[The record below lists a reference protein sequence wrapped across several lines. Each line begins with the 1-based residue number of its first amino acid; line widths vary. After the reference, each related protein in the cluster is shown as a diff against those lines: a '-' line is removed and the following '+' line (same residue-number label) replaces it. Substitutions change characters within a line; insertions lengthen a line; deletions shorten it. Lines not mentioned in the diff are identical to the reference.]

1 MMNVST
7 LLPHSAPMPTRHRPN
22 TKAAQ
27 AAATQADPRWAA
39 VVERSTGADGT
50 FWYSVQTTGV
60 YCRPSCASRTPR
72 PENVLFHAS
81 CDDAGRAGVRPCQ
94 RCMRSGHLLNPRKRE
109 ASKSWTFPP
118 GKRPSRRWPLE
129 GLVL

>member
-39 VVERSTGADGT
+39 VVAPVRVPLLPA
-50 FWYSVQTTGV
+50 
-60 YCRPSCASRTPR
+60 ASP
-72 PENVLFHAS
+72 
-81 CDDAGRAGVRPCQ
+81 PC
-94 RCMRSGHLLNPRKRE
+94 
-109 ASKSWTFPP
+109 WT
-118 GKRPSRRWPLE
+118 
-129 GLVL
+129 